1 MGMNHNN
8 NECSCVLKMNSRT
21 TLVALFITVFL
32 SVITWGYGQDSKLVY
47 TAIVSVYI
55 IIYYTYLFHVYSP
68 VV

>member
-55 IIYYTYLFHVYSP
+55 YTYLFHVYSP